1 MNMMGERM
9 KRAESLSY
17 ILMNDM
23 MKHEEK
29 IGRKLTREE
38 VFDFF
43 FERTQPYGT
52 KYDIRVLTP
61 KQEDLIHRLNMLW
74 AVPLTI
80 LVIPI
85 NYVING
91 QIAWD
96 DTTAIGRFIL
106 RSVGLD
112 N

>member
-52 KYDIRVLTP
+52 KYDI
-61 KQEDLIHRLNMLW
+61 
-74 AVPLTI
+74 
-80 LVIPI
+80 
-85 NYVING
+85 
-91 QIAWD
+91 
-96 DTTAIGRFIL
+96 
-106 RSVGLD
+106 
-112 N
+112 

>member
-1 MNMMGERM
+1 MMGERM

-17 ILMNDM
+17 RLMNDM
-23 MKHEEK
+23 MEHEEK

-43 FERTQPYGT
+43 FEQKQPYGT
-52 KYDIRVLTP
+52 KYDIRVLAP
-61 KQEDLIHRLNMLW
+61 PLQEKLVHRLNMLW

-80 LVIPI
+80 LAIPI

-106 RSVGLD
+106 RSIGFD
-112 N
+112 E